1 MGAESLGLAIS
12 NIQDYS
18 TARGAAGAL
27 FDIIDMVSLAEL
39 HNIICNLYIC
49 TCVIIVYEHKKFV

>member
-18 TARGAAGAL
+18 AARGAAGAL
-27 FDIIDMVSLAEL
+27 FDIIDKVTMASLHIAVSVLL
-39 HNIICNLYIC
+39 
-49 TCVIIVYEHKKFV
+49 